1 MKTISRTVLALLL
14 VAVIGLAAGCA
25 PKTPVEDGQITVM
38 VKATMALSGYGAGY
52 DAVPLRW
59 NARQNT
65 LQSSG
70 TPVLHKST
78 VDQDDVLC
86 WRSGSPLL
94 AVQHWNLVTA
104 TSRDLTLLVPP
115 LAMQSVS
122 ATSDFCARW
131 YVPEENA
138 FVSYGTLDRTVATI
152 TEQRLTHGS
161 KAQAL
166 TAPVP
171 SDLNGVVILYASG
184 SITDGFVLLESPG
197 AEKATT
203 TSSLLWLL
211 HMKDG
216 VGSWVQCGGDTSPFN
231 GFFLSGPDPSFARV
245 GSLLYFMHSH
255 TKIGCI
261 DTAAVSPSVTL
272 PEAVNTLLAGLYR
285 DGPTP
290 ADVGGP
296 LQARLASDNG
306 MLIIAYPD
314 TNQRPVYYAMDTMGR
329 LLGSLRNDKTSMT
342 SFDAAG
348 KQGSSLPFQDMQ
360 QGILLPSIDLFESH
374 F

>member
-1 MKTISRTVLALLL
+1 MTRGSRAVLVLVL
-14 VAVIGLAAGCA
+14 VAAIGLAAGCA

-38 VKATMALSGYGAGY
+38 VKATMVPSGYGAGY

-122 ATSDFCARW
+122 ATSDFRVRW

-152 TEQRLTHGS
+152 TEQGLASGP
-161 KAQAL
+161 KATTLVAS
-166 TAPVP
+166 VP
-171 SDLNGVVILYASG
+171 SDLNGIDILYGSG
-184 SITDGFVLLESPG
+184 STANGFVFFQAKQTG
-197 AEKATT
+197 ATPTT
-203 TSSLLWLL
+203 PFSLLLL
-211 HMKDG
+211 WMNKG
-216 VGSWVQCGGDTSPFN
+216 IGTWGRCGDASAFTG
-231 GFFLSGPDPSFARV
+231 GFLYGQDPSFVRV
-245 GSLLYFMHSH
+245 GSLLYFTHGH

-285 DGPTP
+285 D
-290 ADVGGP
+290 DVGGP